1 MEKHEAMMLFCLAG
15 LVVKGTGETV
25 ENFLADAEKW
35 AEGIIPLK
43 KSKGLELGQEMVLE
57 ADILDAVNQVYKAYP
72 AKCPNRGTSTGK
84 CAKDKSRIYFLMTKQ
99 GWHAQGLIDAIN
111 KYVNEV
117 QSARGYLKNFSTF
130 LNNIPLDEPDEVE
143 LDQMTDIWQG

>member
-1 MEKHEAMMLFCLAG
+1 MERHEAMLLYCLAG
-15 LVVKGTGETV
+15 IAVKDTDISI
-25 ENFLADAEKW
+25 ENFLSDASKW
-35 AEGIIPLK
+35 AEGITAPK
-43 KSKGLELGQEMVLE
+43 KGKGLELGQEMVLE

-130 LNNIPLDEPDEVE
+130 LNNIPLDEPDVVE
-143 LDQMTDIWQG
+143 TDQQIDWV